1 LYLARIVYLFNFYL
15 SIINM
20 SNRLEDL
27 EIYQLAESFSDEIW
41 FIVLEWD
48 YFAKDTLGKQLVR
61 AADSIGANIAEGFGR
76 YHYKENKNFCYF
88 SRGSLIETKG
98 WINKAKTRELIS
110 ENLHSEYLNKL
121 SIIHTK
127 LNAYIKHIGNQVDKA
142 AIQPNDQ

>member
-48 YFAKDTLGKQLVR
+48 YFAKDTLG
-61 AADSIGANIAEGFGR
+61 N
-76 YHYKENKNFCYF
+76 
-88 SRGSLIETKG
+88 
-98 WINKAKTRELIS
+98 
-110 ENLHSEYLNKL
+110 
-121 SIIHTK
+121 
-127 LNAYIKHIGNQVDKA
+127 
-142 AIQPNDQ
+142 